1 MVFDMNYE
9 IAIFGVK
16 DTTEEIVE
24 FIHNKIRK
32 IDVIITIHP
41 DVLKGNHVAGFKG
54 LKLFE
59 EKYGIRVFEA
69 RSYSLND
76 EETVRFFEENNFEIG
91 ISMGWQRL
99 IPGQV
104 LNAFSKGVFGFH
116 GSCGYLPFGRGR
128 SPLNWSV
135 IQGDT
140 RFILNLFRYDEA
152 ADSPNIFANRM
163 FSINEHDT
171 IRTLQYKN
179 LLVSKQLI
187 TQLLEA
193 FEKGNITVNTKSADP
208 DSWYGKRTAQD
219 GKINFLEKTREIYN
233 LIRGVGSPFPGAF
246 AYREEEKIIIWEAH
260 PFDEILDFSSFRP
273 GQVID
278 VFDGK
283 AIVRTID
290 GSLLIDEYEAE
301 IPLKQGDLL
310 S

>member
-1 MVFDMNYE
+1 MDYE
-9 IAIFGVK
+9 LAIFGVK

-24 FIHNKIRK
+24 YIHNQIRK
-32 IDVIITIHP
+32 IDVIVTIHP

-54 LKLFE
+54 LKIFE

-76 EETVRFFEENNFEIG
+76 KETLQFFEENNFTIG

-116 GSCGYLPFGRGR
+116 GSCSYLPYGRGR

-135 IQGDT
+135 INGDS

-152 ADSPNIFANRM
+152 ADSPNVFANQM
-163 FSINEHDT
+163 FSITQHDS

-187 TQLLEA
+187 KELLNA
-193 FEKGNITVNTKSADP
+193 YAADNLTIKTTSQDP
-208 DSWYGKRTAQD
+208 DCWYEKRTAQD
-219 GKINFLEKTREIYN
+219 GKINLEAKTRTIYN
-233 LIRGVGSPFPGAF
+233 LIRGVGRPFPGAF
-246 AYREEEKIIIWEAH
+246 AFCNEEKVIVWQAH
-260 PFDEILDFSSFRP
+260 PFDEMLDFSDYKP
-273 GQVID
+273 GQIID

-283 AIVRTID
+283 PIIRTID
-290 GSLLIDEYEAE
+290 GSLLIDEYESGRE
-301 IPLKQGDLL
+301 LLPGDLL
-310 S
+310 K

>member
-1 MVFDMNYE
+1 MDYKLV
-9 IAIFGVK
+9 IFGVK

-24 FIHNKIRK
+24 FIHNQIRK
-32 IDVIITIHP
+32 IDVIVTIHP

-76 EETVRFFEENNFEIG
+76 EETVSFFQENNFEIG

-135 IQGDT
+135 INGDS

-152 ADSPNIFANRM
+152 ADSPNIFANQM
-163 FSINEHDT
+163 FGINEHDT

-187 TQLLEA
+187 QKLLLAYESG
-193 FEKGNITVNTKSADP
+193 EIVVRTETKDP
-208 DSWYGKRTAQD
+208 DSWYGKRTAKD
-219 GKINFLEKTREIYN
+219 GKLDFLERTRDLYN
-233 LIRGVGSPFPGAF
+233 LIRGVGRPFPGAF
-246 AYREEEKIIIWEAH
+246 ALCDGKKVTIWEAH
-260 PFDEILDFSSFRP
+260 PFDEILDFSAYRP
-273 GQVID
+273 GQIID
-278 VFDGK
+278 LFDGK
-283 AIVRTID
+283 PIVRTID
-290 GSLLIDEYEAE
+290 GSLLLDEYEAE
-301 IPLKQGDLL
+301 SELRQGDQLE
-310 S
+310 